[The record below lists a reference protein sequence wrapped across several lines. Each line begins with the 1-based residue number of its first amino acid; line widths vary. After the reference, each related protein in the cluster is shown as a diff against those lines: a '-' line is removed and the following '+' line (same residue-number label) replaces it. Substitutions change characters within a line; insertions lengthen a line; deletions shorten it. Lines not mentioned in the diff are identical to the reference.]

1 LRSWDRPESG
11 GPAPPPTLRDRLAAL
26 PPGHPSSPQF
36 DRRAPWDAPPDRP
49 GISEDP
55 GESGPEHYGDGVID
69 ERVRAFPPRERATAE
84 ALAAAGATVIA
95 LPEDPGLRQ
104 RQPDALVDGR
114 VSEFKGIEP
123 GGSDASIKNQLD
135 AARGQAPNVV
145 VDARGSGVDEDAAA
159 LGMRRFLG
167 NPWGRDHFASILI
180 IGDGYV
186 LGNARREE
194 PGHGSA

>member
-1 LRSWDRPESG
+1 MSEIAEDRQEPSPE
-11 GPAPPPTLRDRLAAL
+11 R
-26 PPGHPSSPQF
+26 
-36 DRRAPWDAPPDRP
+36 
-49 GISEDP
+49 
-55 GESGPEHYGDGVID
+55 YGDGLID

-84 ALAAAGATVIA
+84 ALAAAGAAVIA
-95 LPEDPGLRQ
+95 LPEDSSSKQ

-114 VSEFKGIEP
+114 VTEFKSIEP

-135 AARGQAPNVV
+135 TARGQAPNVV
-145 VDARGSGVDEDAAA
+145 VDARGSGVDEDAAD
-159 LGMRRFLG
+159 LGIRRFLG

-194 PGHGSA
+194 LGHESP